1 MPVDLR
7 ANAGNDEGRLAEIT
21 WHNEKRAI
29 RDLIPYEVNPRQI
42 TNKQAKDLKASLAK
56 FGIADPLIINTD
68 NMIIGGHQ
76 RKKILETLL
85 GYDPD
90 FQIDVRVPDRELSID
105 EARELNVRLN
115 KNVADWDFDILA
127 NNFELDDLLDWGF
140 DKQELDLDLW
150 AGDAPEDV
158 EPQIDKAEELR
169 EKWGVESGQ
178 LWKLGEHRLI
188 CGDCTDKAVVD
199 KVMGGEKAELVITDP
214 PYNIGNRISN
224 IAAESKT
231 QYKTY
236 SAIKKAKWDR
246 EFDILPA
253 LEQIQNVLSGN
264 CAVYVFTSH
273 FFIQKIWEWMDKWAR
288 YSNYCVWVK
297 PNPAPSIAK
306 RHWTWATEL
315 VAYAVNGKQICN
327 FPKKGHALNW
337 WNVVL
342 SSKSVDEIKA
352 NSLVI
357 VEKLLELSS
366 DSNDP
371 LDDEN
376 MEKAFNWWEL
386 VSPTHKNGHPTEKP
400 VGIIEKPMRF
410 SSNAGSI
417 CYDPFLGSGTTL
429 IACERLGRKCRAVE
443 ISPAYCAVS
452 IQRWVDVTGG
462 VPELLS
468 S

>member
-56 FGIADPLIINTD
+56 FGIADPIIINTD

-90 FQIDVRVPDRELSID
+90 YQIDVRVPDRELSID

-169 EKWGVESGQ
+169 EKWQVQTGQ
-178 LWKLGEHRLI
+178 LWQLGAHRLI

-199 KVMGGEKAELVITDP
+199 RVMGGEKGSLLINDP
-214 PYNIGNRISN
+214 PYGMRLDADFSKMVNKLEFAREKGVKSGRQYPNVIGDNDDFDASPVVEIFADLKEQLWWGANYYSVTLPDTMHNGSWLVWDKRLDENADKMYGSCF
-224 IAAESKT
+224 ELLWSK
-231 QYKTY
+231 QKH
-236 SAIKKAKWDR
+236 KQ
-246 EFDILPA
+246 DILR
-253 LEQIQNVLSGN
+253 
-264 CAVYVFTSH
+264 H
-273 FFIQKIWEWMDKWAR
+273 KWAGIFGTEHEPQR
-288 YSNYCVWVK
+288 GRMH
-297 PNPAPSIAK
+297 PN
-306 RHWTWATEL
+306 
-315 VAYAVNGKQICN
+315 Q
-327 FPKKGHALNW
+327 
-337 WNVVL
+337 
-342 SSKSVDEIKA
+342 
-352 NSLVI
+352 
-357 VEKLLELSS
+357 
-366 DSNDP
+366 
-371 LDDEN
+371 
-376 MEKAFNWWEL
+376 
-386 VSPTHKNGHPTEKP
+386 KP
-400 VGIIEKPMRF
+400 VELYIDILTRF
-410 SSNAGSI
+410 SKEGDI
-417 CYDPFLGSGTTL
+417 IIDCYLGSGTT
-429 IACERLGRKCRAVE
+429 IVACERLGRKCRAVE